1 MPCNRRRT
9 DVLRT
14 ITTLN
19 ELCKE
24 LEKLGFI
31 ISRSATYLRL
41 KAKNKNSN
49 EAKRHV
55 KCLPIRLL
63 RPENNLRKENEDRI
77 FAKSLVDDV
86 HDIYSLFG
94 PDCIT
99 FLSND
104 DKARIALGLPAAKL
118 QTPILMHLE
127 FKVNI
132 FFYLK
137 AVNKMFNNDNH
148 SE

>member
-1 MPCNRRRT
+1 M
-9 DVLRT
+9 
-14 ITTLN
+14 
-19 ELCKE
+19 CKE

-41 KAKNKNSN
+41 QAKKKNSN

-63 RPENNLRKENEDRI
+63 RPENNLRKENVDRM

-86 HDIYSLFG
+86 HDVYSLFG

-127 FKVNI
+127 FKVNRLFLI
-132 FFYLK
+132 
-137 AVNKMFNNDNH
+137 
-148 SE
+148 

>member
-1 MPCNRRRT
+1 MLYKRRRT
-9 DVLRT
+9 DILRT
-14 ITTLN
+14 IKTLDDF
-19 ELCKE
+19 CKE

-41 KAKNKNSN
+41 QAKNKNSN
-49 EAKRHV
+49 EAKRHK

-63 RPENNLRKENEDRI
+63 RPENNLRKENIDRM

-86 HDIYSLFG
+86 HDVYSLFG

-104 DKARIALGLPAAKL
+104 DKARIALGFPLTSFQITNSSPHAFGVQGK
-118 QTPILMHLE
+118 
-127 FKVNI
+127 
-132 FFYLK
+132 
-137 AVNKMFNNDNH
+137 
-148 SE
+148 

>member
-1 MPCNRRRT
+1 MLYKRRRT
-9 DVLRT
+9 DILRT
-14 ITTLN
+14 IKTLDDF
-19 ELCKE
+19 CKE

-41 KAKNKNSN
+41 QAKNKNSN
-49 EAKRHV
+49 EAKRHK

-63 RPENNLRKENEDRI
+63 RPENNLRKENM

-86 HDIYSLFG
+86 HDVYSLFG

-104 DKARIALGLPAAKL
+104 DKARIALGFPLTSFQITNSSPHAFGVQGK
-118 QTPILMHLE
+118 
-127 FKVNI
+127 
-132 FFYLK
+132 
-137 AVNKMFNNDNH
+137 
-148 SE
+148 